1 MSSFTGGKLNF
12 KGSSPGGVQK
22 KKKKSK
28 SQQDPTQTQVGIR
41 DLASL

>member
-12 KGSSPGGVQK
+12 KGSPSGVQK

-28 SQQDPTQTQVGIR
+28 SEQAPSDTQVPN
-41 DLASL
+41 